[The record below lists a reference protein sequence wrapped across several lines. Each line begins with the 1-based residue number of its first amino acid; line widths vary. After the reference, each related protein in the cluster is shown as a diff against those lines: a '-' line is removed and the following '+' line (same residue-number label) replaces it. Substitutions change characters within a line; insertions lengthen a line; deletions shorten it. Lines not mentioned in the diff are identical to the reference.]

1 MGYSTQENMA
11 GEEEIVKA
19 LVVSYLSEN
28 DKKLADQVKKKLNP
42 PSLPQGS
49 PSVKEIVHHFL
60 KTSPDKRRLSL
71 DQPGSPSSKKKKKDS
86 SSSEESSSE
95 EDEPPKAGLVNG
107 KGPSAK
113 ALVNGKKD

>member
-60 KTSPDKRRLSL
+60 KTSPNKRRLSL
-71 DQPGSPSSKKKKKDS
+71 DQPSAKKKKES
-86 SSSEESSSE
+86 SSSEDSSSD
-95 EDEPPKAGLVNG
+95 EDEAPKKVL
-107 KGPSAK
+107 
-113 ALVNGKKD
+113 